1 MKKNILF
8 CIALLLCCVQAGAQK
23 TLNIYQDGL
32 IIKKIPAA
40 QVDSISLTDR
50 EPYTINMW
58 SGGRVFQTYASEEVD
73 SIKVI
78 DEKGGPLSYLG
89 IVGFNSE
96 LYKKGVSLLS
106 SSTISQHESFI
117 DNLSKQDGTILYY
130 AVDNALDLLEK
141 SNIKTQL
148 SNINLVT
155 FTDGLDQGS
164 IMLNQNYAS
173 SNAYL
178 QAISNR
184 INNSKFKDLKVDAY
198 TIGLRGTDVSDV
210 NMFQQNLNSLASSDQ
225 NAFELTNM
233 YQLDTRLQ
241 EIANKIINV
250 NTRQT
255 ISVKI
260 PGKDTGTRVRF
271 TFDGK
276 DADNSQLYIDGT
288 LNLSDNSLRDITY
301 YGIKARSGSFVQ
313 GTQDGI
319 FITYTFRGL
328 RKEFGDE
335 VLPTNNVKQY
345 YRLPSSYSW
354 QINSEFR
361 PTSNTQR
368 IVSHSGTAIILVL
381 DCSSSLGNTG
391 FKNMKSYAKKFI
403 RLVANNALPFTFGTP
418 GNVQA
423 AMDNNAFA
431 INVSWDA
438 VKGADYYQI
447 YRSNSYSS
455 GYTKIADNVT
465 SCSWK
470 DTSLQ
475 GSSFYY
481 KVCAV
486 GLGMTS
492 GMSNATS
499 QIQCSL
505 AAPQNVKGELTMNNS
520 KLAVNVKWD
529 PVKYAEYYQ
538 VYRTNSSYSS
548 YNYTLIA
555 DNVTSTSYL
564 DQSPLSGDNYY
575 KIRAVGH
582 GMTSSDSY
590 SGLISNLMPAPTNVA
605 GELVLDGGNM
615 VINVTWD
622 AVAVAEKYQVYRSG
636 SSYGSFVLL
645 ADNVT
650 SNSWKDTAPLVG
662 SNYYKVEAI
671 GSGLTSKQRNVSN
684 MANCALNAPTNVVA
698 TLDNTNYIV
707 NVSWDLVNYASSYK
721 VYRSSRNYYDFE
733 LLADNVTSNSWKDTA
748 PMSGS
753 NYYKVVATGYGLT
766 SSESY
771 ASNSV
776 NCSLNAPTNVVA
788 TLDDTEF
795 AVTVSWNAVEHA
807 SHYKVY
813 RSKDDYTYELVAD
826 NITSCSWKD
835 VSPEGNYIYYKV
847 YAACNGFTGSAS
859 YYAYV
864 YCSLDAPQNV
874 KGELTM
880 SDSKLAVNVKWD
892 PVKHVEYYQVYR
904 ASSNYS
910 YNFSLIADN
919 VTSTSYV
926 DMSPLSGNNY
936 YKIRAVGHGMT
947 SSDSYASG
955 SVNTSSIS
963 APSNVKGVLVLDG
976 SNLAISVTW
985 DAVAVAEK
993 YQVYRSSS
1001 NYYDFVLLADNVTS
1015 NSWKDTAPLVGSNY
1029 YKVVAIGY
1037 GLTSQQSNVSNVANC
1052 AIDTP
1057 QNVGGQLVINGDQFA
1072 VNVTW
1077 DAVLYAESYTI
1088 YRSSSYSGSYTVM
1101 AENVKVNS
1109 WKDESPS
1116 TGSNYYKVKAI
1127 GHALNSNLSSASNSV
1142 VGTINA
1148 PVNVKG
1154 ERVLNGNK
1162 FAVNVTWDAVEF
1174 AQSYIIYRSNSNSS
1188 YGTNSIVAEKVS
1200 TNSWKDEAPLE
1211 GSNYYK
1217 VVAVGYG
1224 SVSVQSSYSNV
1235 VSLTLDT
1242 PQNLR
1247 SERAVNGNKFAIN
1260 VTWNAVELA
1269 QSYTIYRSNS
1279 SSGTYSIVAENVS
1292 TNSWKD
1298 EAPLEGSNYYKVV
1311 AVGYGVTSAQSSY
1324 SNVVNLTLNTP
1335 QNLRSELVLS
1345 NNKMVVRLSWG
1356 AVEFA
1361 NSYSVYRSNSYYG
1374 EYTKIAD
1381 GVTSTTWNDESPLEG
1396 YNYYKVVA
1404 SGYGL
1409 TSSMS
1414 SYTSKQIDKN

>member
-23 TLNIYQDGL
+23 TLNIYQEGL
-32 IIKKIPAA
+32 VIKRIPAA

-58 SGGRVFQTYASEEVD
+58 SGGRIFQTYASEEVD

-96 LYKKGVSLLS
+96 LYKKDVSLLAK
-106 SSTISQHESFI
+106 STISQHESFI
-117 DNLSKQDGTILYY
+117 DKLSAKDGTTLYY

-141 SNIKTQL
+141 SNITTPL

-164 IMLNQNYAS
+164 IMMNHNYAS

-184 INNSKFKDLKVDAY
+184 IKNSKFKGLKVDAY

-210 NMFQQNLNSLASSDQ
+210 YMFQQNLNSLASSDP

-233 YQLDTRLQ
+233 NQLDTRLQ
-241 EIANKIINV
+241 EIANKIISV
-250 NTRQT
+250 NKRQT
-255 ISVKI
+255 ISVRI
-260 PGKDTGTRVRF
+260 PGVENGTRVRF

-276 DADNSQLYIDGT
+276 DAEKSQLYIDGT
-288 LNLSDNSLRDITY
+288 FNFSDYSLRDITY

-328 RKEFGDE
+328 RKEYGDE
-335 VLPTNNVKQY
+335 VLPTNNVMQY
-345 YRLPSSYSW
+345 YRLPSQYSW
-354 QINSEFR
+354 QKNSEFQ
-361 PTSNTQR
+361 PTSNTQC

-403 RLVANNALPFTFGTP
+403 RLVANNALPFTFGNP
-418 GNVQA
+418 SNLQA

-431 INVSWDA
+431 INLSWDA
-438 VKGADYYQI
+438 VKGADYYQV
-447 YRSNSYSS
+447 YRSSSSSS
-455 GYTKIADNVT
+455 GYTMVADNVT
-465 SCSWK
+465 SCTWK

-499 QIQCSL
+499 QIKCSL
-505 AAPQNVKGELTMNNS
+505 AAPQNVKGELTKSNN
-520 KLAVNVKWD
+520 KLAINVKWD

-538 VYRTNSSYSS
+538 VYRASSDYSS
-548 YNYTLIA
+548 YYYTLIA

-564 DQSPLSGDNYY
+564 DLSPLSGNNYY

-590 SGLISNLMPAPTNVA
+590 SRLISNLMSAPTNVA

-622 AVAVAEKYQVYRSG
+622 AVAVAEKYQVYRS
-636 SSYGSFVLL
+636 SSKNGTFNMV

-650 SNSWKDTAPLVG
+650 SNSWKDTAPLTG
-662 SNYYKVEAI
+662 YNYYKVVAVGYE
-671 GSGLTSKQRNVSN
+671 LTSQQSKVSN
-684 MANCALNAPTNVVA
+684 ATNCALNAPTNVVA
-698 TLDNTNYIV
+698 TLN
-707 NVSWDLVNYASSYK
+707 
-721 VYRSSRNYYDFE
+721 
-733 LLADNVTSNSWKDTA
+733 
-748 PMSGS
+748 
-753 NYYKVVATGYGLT
+753 
-766 SSESY
+766 
-771 ASNSV
+771 
-776 NCSLNAPTNVVA
+776 
-788 TLDDTEF
+788 DTEF

-807 SHYKVY
+807 THYKVY
-813 RSKDDYTYELVAD
+813 RSKDGYSSTYELVAD

-835 VSPEGNYIYYKV
+835 VSPNGSYNYYKV

-859 YYAYV
+859 NSVYV
-864 YCSLDAPQNV
+864 YSSLSTPQNV
-874 KGELTM
+874 TGELTV
-880 SDSKLAVNVKWD
+880 SNSKLAVNIKWD
-892 PVKHVEYYQVYR
+892 PVKYAEYYQVYR
-904 ASSNYS
+904 SNSSSYYS
-910 YNFSLIADN
+910 SYTLIADN
-919 VTSTSYV
+919 VTSASYL
-926 DMSPLSGNNY
+926 DLSPSSGNNY

-955 SVNTSSIS
+955 SFNTSSIS
-963 APSNVKGVLVLDG
+963 APSNVKGALALDG
-976 SNLAISVTW
+976 NNLVINVTW

-1037 GLTSQQSNVSNVANC
+1037 GLTSQQSNVSNWANC
-1052 AIDTP
+1052 ALDAP
-1057 QNVGGQLVINGDQFA
+1057 QNVGGQLVINGDKLA

-1088 YRSSSYSGSYTVM
+1088 YRSSSYYGSFTEM
-1101 AENVKVNS
+1101 AKDVKVNS

-1116 TGSNYYKVKAI
+1116 EGANYYKVKAT
-1127 GHALNSNLSSASNSV
+1127 GHGLTSESYTSNAITGN
-1142 VGTINA
+1142 INA
-1148 PVNVKG
+1148 PVNVRG
-1154 ERVLNGNK
+1154 ERAVNGNK

-1174 AQSYIIYRSNSNSS
+1174 AQSYTIYRSDNT
-1188 YGTNSIVAEKVS
+1188 YGTYSIVADNVS
-1200 TNSWKDEAPLE
+1200 TNSWKDETPLE
-1211 GSNYYK
+1211 GYNYYK

-1224 SVSVQSSYSNV
+1224 MISTQSSYS
-1235 VSLTLDT
+1235 D
-1242 PQNLR
+1242 
-1247 SERAVNGNKFAIN
+1247 AVN
-1260 VTWNAVELA
+1260 VT
-1269 QSYTIYRSNS
+1269 I
-1279 SSGTYSIVAENVS
+1279 
-1292 TNSWKD
+1292 
-1298 EAPLEGSNYYKVV
+1298 
-1311 AVGYGVTSAQSSY
+1311 
-1324 SNVVNLTLNTP
+1324 NTP
-1335 QNLRSELVLS
+1335 QNLRSEMVLS
-1345 NNKMVVRLSWG
+1345 NNKQVVRLSWD

-1361 NSYSVYRSNSYYG
+1361 NSYNVYRSNSYYG

-1414 SYTSKQIDKN
+1414 SYISIYK